1 MIIKCKRCGKDET
14 ENFNKVSINEI
25 ILSGRIY
32 IDSSGNEVGLQKISW
47 CKCNNYENTKK
58 RHKN

>member
-14 ENFNKVSINEI
+14 ENFNNSMINEI

-32 IDSSGNEVGLQKISW
+32 IDSSGNELGLQKISP
-47 CKCNNYENTKK
+47 CKCK
-58 RHKN
+58 